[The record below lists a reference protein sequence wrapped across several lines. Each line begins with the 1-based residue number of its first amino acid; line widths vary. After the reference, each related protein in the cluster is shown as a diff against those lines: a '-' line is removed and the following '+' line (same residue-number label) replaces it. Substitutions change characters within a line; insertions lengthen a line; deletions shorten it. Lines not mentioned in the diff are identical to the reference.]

1 MTKDEL
7 FDYINEST
15 RELDKNLDLDSLK
28 DIKKA
33 VNKLQDILPDELLE
47 VRAEAGSLQN
57 EIKECES
64 VIEKN
69 KLALRGF
76 NSKIASMS
84 SDITFCDRLL
94 RKIKNQQELAQFNME
109 LDYLIDKSQSFED
122 AFEDRLVAYQDLRE
136 TNAFII
142 DDEKVDLLPALKV
155 AEGYLNPDPRFM
167 PNQDWYAARK
177 TYEANIR
184 ELCELR
190 VKGMAITLSKSKE
203 RFVVIDNLIAQY
215 EVELFRNVKTS

>member
-47 VRAEAGSLQN
+47 ARTEAGSLQD

-69 KLALRGF
+69 KLTLRGF
-76 NSKIASMS
+76 NSKISSMS

-94 RKIKNQQELAQFNME
+94 RKIKSQQELAQFNME

-142 DDEKVDLLPALKV
+142 DDEKVDLSPALKV

>member
-7 FDYINEST
+7 FDYINENT
-15 RELDKNLDLDSLK
+15 REIDKNFDLESLN

-47 VRAEAGSLQN
+47 ARTEAGSLQD

-76 NSKIASMS
+76 NSKISSMS

-94 RKIKNQQELAQFNME
+94 RKIKSQQELAQFNME

-122 AFEDRLVAYQDLRE
+122 AFEDRLVAYQELRE

-142 DDEKVDLLPALKV
+142 DDEMVDLSPALKV